1 MDGAAMVND
10 HGAGR
15 NRAYCRHLRTE
26 TCVALD
32 RVRLL
37 GTAIQTVR
45 KHSEQM
51 GARNVRHGAILDRAV
66 RERDPDA
73 DFIVLKTRL
82 AERFILMPR
91 GGAAVMNRLENRV
104 IPCKSGLR
112 PEQLPRG
119 DESRLSIGEFSQFGR
134 EK

>member
-1 MDGAAMVND
+1 MDGAALVND

-15 NRAYCRHLRTE
+15 NRAYCRHLRIE
-26 TCVALD
+26 TRVTLD

-51 GARNVRHGAILDRAV
+51 GARNVRHGAILGRAV
-66 RERDPDA
+66 RQRDPDA

-91 GGAAVMNRLENRV
+91 GGAAVMHRLENRV
-104 IPCKSGLR
+104 IPCKSGL
-112 PEQLPRG
+112 PTGPFPRDG
-119 DESRLSIGEFSQFGR
+119 GR
-134 EK
+134 RSPKWAI

>member
-1 MDGAAMVND
+1 MDGAALMND

-15 NRAYCRHLRTE
+15 NRAYGRHLRIE
-26 TCVALD
+26 TRVTLD

-45 KHSEQM
+45 KQSEQM
-51 GARNVRHGAILDRAV
+51 RARNIRHGAILDRAV
-66 RERDPDA
+66 RQRDPDA

-104 IPCKSGLR
+104 IPCKSGLP
-112 PEQLPRG
+112 PEQLPRDG
-119 DESRLSIGEFSQFGR
+119 ESSLPIGQFPQF
-134 EK
+134 